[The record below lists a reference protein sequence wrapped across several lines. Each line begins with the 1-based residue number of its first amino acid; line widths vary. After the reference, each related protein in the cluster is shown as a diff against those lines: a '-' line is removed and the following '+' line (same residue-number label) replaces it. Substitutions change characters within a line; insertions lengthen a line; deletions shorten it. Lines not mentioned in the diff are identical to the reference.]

1 MELLAIL
8 TDSMKLVSKNGKLM
22 ALIALFSLFFSSSL
36 VCLLSF
42 STQSLVRAMFASIQQ
57 SLMPDPGSTNGG
69 FDPAKSIHLLHQLR
83 QDYAYLYA
91 LQLSF
96 ALVSSIVSFLS
107 AISTILVSALSHD
120 AKNSSLKQLLSM
132 MWATWANALITCF
145 YVSALSTAY
154 FVAVAA
160 FAAPLWIYPD
170 LPTSWLSPLILVP
183 SSILYLYLC
192 VPWTVSMVVAVV
204 EEDCCGMGALG
215 KAAALVK
222 GRRLHGFLLNVCY
235 GLVFLI
241 VFMCYAYSQTRVAA
255 TLVIATAVSCL
266 VKISMFVSYTVF
278 YLRCKMQHGENRD
291 QVQLRP
297 TLGYT
302 KLSTAMDM
310 A

>member
-8 TDSMKLVSKNGKLM
+8 TDSIKLVSKNGKLM
-22 ALIALFSLFFSSSL
+22 ALIALFSLLFTSSL
-36 VCLLSF
+36 VCLSSF
-42 STQSLVRAMFASIQQ
+42 STKSLLRAMFASIQE

-69 FDPAKSIHLLHQLR
+69 FDPVKITHLLHQLR

-107 AISTILVSALSHD
+107 AISTILVSA
-120 AKNSSLKQLLSM
+120 KNSSLKQLLSM

-145 YVSALSTAY
+145 YVSALSTSY

-170 LPTSWLSPLILVP
+170 LPTSWLCPLILVP

-222 GRRLHGFLLNVCY
+222 GRSV
-235 GLVFLI
+235 
-241 VFMCYAYSQTRVAA
+241 
-255 TLVIATAVSCL
+255 
-266 VKISMFVSYTVF
+266 
-278 YLRCKMQHGENRD
+278 
-291 QVQLRP
+291 
-297 TLGYT
+297 
-302 KLSTAMDM
+302 MDLCF
-310 A
+310 